1 MPKAIDDT
9 QMLDRIADAIVSGEA
24 KHPTAAIRAM
34 GYGRGHPVERRLLK
48 KWKDGRRFLLLIAEK
63 RRDRVARE
71 RAIADAAFHN
81 GYSAGRREALDAMRQ
96 VGESG
101 ETVTVQPVIRSSWFS
116 RVLMWMG
123 R

>member
-9 QMLDRIADAIVSGEA
+9 AALDRIADDIVAGRA

-34 GYGRGHPVERRLLK
+34 GYGRGHSVERRLLK
-48 KWKDGRRFLLLIAEK
+48 KWKDGRRVLILIAEG
-63 RRDRVARE
+63 RRDRKARE
-71 RAIADAAFHN
+71 HLVATEAYEN

-96 VGESG
+96 IGESG
-101 ETVTVQPVIRSSWFS
+101 ETVQPVIRSSWLS
-116 RVLMWMG
+116 RALMWMG